1 MSVTHKN
8 EFWWIEV
15 FLLSIEKAIAAGVCG
30 VGYSRKI
37 AHTGFARDCYF
48 AGM

>member
-1 MSVTHKN
+1 M
-8 EFWWIEV
+8 
-15 FLLSIEKAIAAGVCG
+15 EKAIAVGLCG

-37 AHTGFARDCYF
+37 AHTGFAGECYF